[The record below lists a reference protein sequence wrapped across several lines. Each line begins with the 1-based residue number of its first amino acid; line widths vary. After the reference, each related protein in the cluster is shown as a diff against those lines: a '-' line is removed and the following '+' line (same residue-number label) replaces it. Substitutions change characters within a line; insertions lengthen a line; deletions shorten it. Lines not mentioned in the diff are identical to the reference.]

1 MKTSLI
7 IVALLLIAAGA
18 FFAFRGIVN
27 KETPTPTATPSVSLS
42 PSPSESPQGPNITVT
57 SPKSGDMVG
66 NPITVT
72 GTARVFENTFNYALK
87 DSKNK
92 TLYENFAMTDAKD
105 AGIFGNYTV
114 KIPVPVNAPKDLVV
128 EVFEY
133 SAKDG
138 SVINLVQVPV
148 KLSSQQTMT
157 VKAYFSKGLNPTD
170 CSKVVALNR
179 TVITTREPAFISLTE
194 LLKGLTTSE
203 KQAGYNTNIPDNVR
217 INSLTV
223 RSGTA
228 YVDFDEA

>member
-92 TLYENFAMTDAKD
+92 TLYENRS
-105 AGIFGNYTV
+105 
-114 KIPVPVNAPKDLVV
+114 
-128 EVFEY
+128 EEH
-133 SAKDG
+133 
-138 SVINLVQVPV
+138 
-148 KLSSQQTMT
+148 
-157 VKAYFSKGLNPTD
+157 
-170 CSKVVALNR
+170 
-179 TVITTREPAFISLTE
+179 
-194 LLKGLTTSE
+194 TSE
-203 KQAGYNTNIPDNVR
+203 LQSRPHLVC
-217 INSLTV
+217 
-223 RSGTA
+223 
-228 YVDFDEA
+228 